1 MRLQQP
7 PYELRT
13 SYVKFDLNFISLQA
27 LCGTRIEVP
36 MLLSHERIP
45 LNLSEEMVRPTTT
58 KRIQGKGLPSP
69 KDPSRRGDLVVHF
82 DIAFTES
89 R

>member
-1 MRLQQP
+1 
-7 PYELRT
+7 
-13 SYVKFDLNFISLQA
+13 
-27 LCGTRIEVP
+27 

-82 DIAFTES
+82 DIVFPES
-89 R
+89 RYGPN